1 MLRKKLLAAFV
12 LTLCTYAAAQT
23 PPQKPEAPDPTPPPR
38 GTMSF
43 PPVTDVER
51 QPLTPATFV
60 ARAAIANLKE
70 IEAGQLALRKSE
82 DPAVKELSQQMID
95 AHRAAQEEL
104 KTVAAQ
110 QQHLSVPA
118 AVDEKNKKELQALS
132 QLEGKAF
139 DRKYLETLSADHD
152 KAVALFDAA
161 RQTSELPV
169 DLKSY
174 ASESLAS
181 TQAHRKTVHAL
192 RAAEG
197 TND

>member
-1 MLRKKLLAAFV
+1 MLRKKLLAAFAF
-12 LTLCTYAAAQT
+12 TLCTYAAAQT

-51 QPLTPATFV
+51 QPLTPAIFV
-60 ARAAIANLKE
+60 TRAAMANLKE
-70 IEAGQLALRKSE
+70 IEASQLALKKSE
-82 DPAVKELSQQMID
+82 DPAVKELAQEMIKD
-95 AHRAAQEEL
+95 HRAAQEEL

-118 AVDEKNKKELQALS
+118 AVDENKKKDLQELS
-132 QLEGKAF
+132 KLEGKAF

-181 TQAHRKTVHAL
+181 TQEHRKTVQTL

-197 TND
+197 TSD